1 MLWHVVKLYPLANS
15 QHALTR
21 RGGIVR
27 SHLRRQ
33 SNLAGLG
40 DELAIKAWGGKMEEK
55 AGCHPYF
62 WTELLSLGRWGR
74 LREEQDIGEGKNSV
88 LDMLSLSPLS
98 HPGTKC

>member
-27 SHLRRQ
+27 SHLQRQ

-40 DELAIKAWGGKMEEK
+40 DELAMKAWGGKMEEK
-55 AGCHPYF
+55 AGRMPSIF
-62 WTELLSLGRWGR
+62 
-74 LREEQDIGEGKNSV
+74 
-88 LDMLSLSPLS
+88 LD
-98 HPGTKC
+98 